1 MLAEIKAL
9 ADIISAEKGLD
20 KLEIL
25 VQNPKV
31 KSYLHAIT
39 IDIDYTE
46 KEFELTG
53 VSLEQLSDEKRL
65 AYLYRPGAPNGA
77 DLSPT
82 AKITEIEKDL

>member
-53 VSLEQLSDEKRL
+53 VSLDAIVNINLIHWPSKSDPL
-65 AYLYRPGAPNGA
+65 ALA
-77 DLSPT
+77 
-82 AKITEIEKDL
+82 